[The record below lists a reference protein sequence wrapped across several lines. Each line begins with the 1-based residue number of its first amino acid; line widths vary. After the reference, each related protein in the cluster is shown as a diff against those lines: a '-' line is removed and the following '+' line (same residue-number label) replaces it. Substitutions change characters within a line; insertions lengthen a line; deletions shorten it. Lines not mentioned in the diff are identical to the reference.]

1 MNFNRIKNNYN
12 RIIFHLPIE
21 ALVWVTGLLI
31 LALYN
36 PLQGEHMSMCVF
48 NNIGFKFCPGCG
60 LGRSISYF
68 LHGDIMMSFSTHP
81 AGIPAVAILVFRIY
95 KSSIDYI
102 KRLKLKY

>member
-1 MNFNRIKNNYN
+1 MNFKRIKDIYN
-12 RIIFHLPIE
+12 RIIFHLPFE
-21 ALVWVTGLLI
+21 AIVWLTGLLI

-36 PLQGEHMSMCVF
+36 PHHGEHMSMCVF
-48 NNIGFKFCPGCG
+48 NNVGFMYCPGCG

-68 LHGDIMMSFSTHP
+68 LHGDINMSFSAHP
-81 AGIPAVAILVFRIY
+81 AGIAAVVILTFRIY

>member
-1 MNFNRIKNNYN
+1 MNLNRIKNHLN
-12 RIIFHLPIE
+12 RIAFHLPIE
-21 ALVWVTGLLI
+21 ALAWSVGLLV

-36 PLQGEHMSMCVF
+36 PIHGEHVSMCVF
-48 NNIGFKFCPGCG
+48 NTMGFKYCPGCG

-68 LHGDIMMSFSTHP
+68 LHGDVLMSFTAHP
-81 AGIPAVAILVFRIY
+81 AGIPAVIILLFRIY